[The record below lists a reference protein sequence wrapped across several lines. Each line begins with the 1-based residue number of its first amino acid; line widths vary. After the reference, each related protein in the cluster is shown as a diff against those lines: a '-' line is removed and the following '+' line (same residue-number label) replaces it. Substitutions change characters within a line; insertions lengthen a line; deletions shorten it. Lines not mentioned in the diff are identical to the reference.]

1 MKTKRIIINSSD
13 IAHLYGCSIRTAQKK
28 LKRAKKDL
36 KKPDG
41 ITFKEYAR
49 YYHLPVEEVLEN
61 VF

>member
-1 MKTKRIIINSSD
+1 MRKRIIINSSD

-28 LKRAKKDL
+28 LKRAKKAL

-41 ITFKEYAR
+41 LTFKEYAK
-49 YYHLPVEEVLEN
+49 YYRLPLDEILEN